1 MKSKIL
7 TLVFISFLFISCQG
21 QPSKKIQV
29 IDVKAYAEKLKA
41 TTNPQL
47 LDVRTPEE
55 FAVEH
60 LENATNVNWNGNDF
74 ETKASKYD
82 KTKPIFV
89 YCKVGGRSA
98 QAANKLSEMGFTEIY
113 NLDGG
118 IMKWNAAGLATR
130 TEGEQGEAKP
140 IDKIIGMCSQEFDEL
155 IKSHKKV
162 MINFHAKW
170 CEPCKK
176 MAPYI
181 LKMQTKMK
189 DQVSIIRLDAD
200 ENKTLLES
208 MKLEGLPVILIYED
222 GKEVWRN
229 VGYISEE
236 DLKKHL

>member
-7 TLVFISFLFISCQG
+7 ILFVTFLFISCQAQTSRG
-21 QPSKKIQV
+21 VQT
-29 IDVKAYAEKLKA
+29 IDAKTYAEKLKA

-60 LENATNVNWNGNDF
+60 IDNAANVNWNGDDF
-74 ETKASKYD
+74 ETKANKYD

-98 QAANKLSEMGFTEIY
+98 QAANKLAELGFEEIY

-118 IMKWNAAGLATR
+118 IMKWNAIGM
-130 TEGEQGEAKP
+130 AKP
-140 IDKIIGMCSQEFDEL
+140 SERIIGMCSQEFNEL
-155 IKSHKKV
+155 IKSHKKIV
-162 MINFHAKW
+162 INFHAKW

-176 MAPYI
+176 MTPYI
-181 LKMQTKMK
+181 LKMQTEMK
-189 DQVSIIRLDAD
+189 DKISIVRLDAD

-208 MKLEGLPVILIYED
+208 LKLDSLPAILIYKD
-222 GKEVWRN
+222 GKEIWRN
-229 VGYISEE
+229 IGYISEE

>member
-7 TLVFISFLFISCQG
+7 ILFVSFLFISCQA
-21 QPSKKIQV
+21 QPAKGVQI
-29 IDVKAYAEKLKA
+29 IDAKTYAEKLKA

-60 LENATNVNWNGNDF
+60 IDNAANVNWHGDDF
-74 ETKASKYD
+74 ETKADKYD

-98 QAANKLSEMGFTEIY
+98 QAANKLSELGFTEIY
-113 NLDGG
+113 NLEGG
-118 IMKWNAAGLATR
+118 IMKWNSTGLA
-130 TEGEQGEAKP
+130 KP
-140 IDKIIGMCSQEFDEL
+140 SDRIIGMCSQEFAEL
-155 IKSHKKV
+155 LKSDKEIV
-162 MINFHAKW
+162 INFHAKW

-176 MAPYI
+176 MTPYI
-181 LKMQTKMK
+181 LKMQTEMK
-189 DQVSIIRLDAD
+189 DQVSIVRLDAD

-208 MKLEGLPVILIYED
+208 LKLDSLPAILIYKD
-222 GKEVWRN
+222 GKEIWRN
-229 VGYISEE
+229 IGYISEE